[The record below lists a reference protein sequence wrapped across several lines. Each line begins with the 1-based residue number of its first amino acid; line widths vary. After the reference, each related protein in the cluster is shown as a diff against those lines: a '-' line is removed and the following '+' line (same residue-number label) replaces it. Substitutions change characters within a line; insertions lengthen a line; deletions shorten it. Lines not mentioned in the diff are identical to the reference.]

1 MCENKEKLSSRIQRY
16 FSNLWLALCG
26 ADPFREE
33 LAKLTADYE
42 KTAEN
47 VRRLNEMYYQVVEK
61 WDAAEKRLEDYQVL
75 VENLRE
81 RIREK
86 DAEIENAG
94 KDFRERME
102 RMKADYQKRIE
113 QYTEE
118 IDRLKNK

>member
-16 FSNLWLALCG
+16 FGNLWLALCG

-33 LAKLTADYE
+33 LVKLTADYE

-61 WDAAEKRLEDYQVL
+61 WSAAEKRLEDYQVL